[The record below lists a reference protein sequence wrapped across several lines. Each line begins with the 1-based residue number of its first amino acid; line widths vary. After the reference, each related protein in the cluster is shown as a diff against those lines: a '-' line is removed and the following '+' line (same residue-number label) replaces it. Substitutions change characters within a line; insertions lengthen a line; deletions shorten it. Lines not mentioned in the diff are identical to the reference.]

1 MAEDG
6 THNPDRLL
14 YHILN
19 NQPVANGEYEAEENY
34 DWLKDLSLR
43 QIDDFVDLNEGEK
56 SLMKLWNTHLHLNPC
71 YGDRMLIQILEE
83 FIDQYGL
90 KIYRQH
96 LQKNFMLH
104 LSNLHDFQAI
114 SSSTMMNM
122 IIKYQTLVKESI
134 EKPEKYPITP
144 TKLPIENPYYK
155 PKPLPLESLN
165 STTNNSNLSE
175 KTSKK
180 YENKKFSNSLSR
192 KNNGKI
198 FWLKKS
204 FRKPVVNNNT
214 DEDLKLWPR
223 KKANVTFANEL
234 FIDDIHDLNED
245 SSNSKQ
251 SNFISDFNDMYKFTL
266 ISPRRNRRSKS

>member
-83 FIDQYGL
+83 FIEQYGL

-144 TKLPIENPYYK
+144 RKLPIENP
-155 PKPLPLESLN
+155 LQTQTTAFRELEFD
-165 STTNNSNLSE
+165 
-175 KTSKK
+175 
-180 YENKKFSNSLSR
+180 Y
-192 KNNGKI
+192 
-198 FWLKKS
+198 
-204 FRKPVVNNNT
+204 
-214 DEDLKLWPR
+214 
-223 KKANVTFANEL
+223 
-234 FIDDIHDLNED
+234 
-245 SSNSKQ
+245 
-251 SNFISDFNDMYKFTL
+251 
-266 ISPRRNRRSKS
+266 